1 MSICEQRWGQKEAF
15 LQRSLIL
22 SLALPLSRLSYAL
35 IVSLMTE
42 ATVSADA
49 VLVRGQ
55 PLSNFPDNLFI
66 PPDALRVILESFSG
80 PLDLLLYLIKKQNL
94 DVLEVDVAD
103 LTKQYLAYIDL
114 MRSARIDLAAEY
126 LLMAAILI
134 EMKSRLLLPRFNSD
148 DEADEEEDPRAALLR
163 QLVEYEQMVKAAEQL
178 FALPQEERDYFVAH
192 LPPAAAQPQDFPE
205 VELGDLLRA
214 LQGLSL
220 RLINNRSHP
229 VSRQKISM
237 RERMGAILTSL
248 QSSAQMYSFFSM
260 FEGEQSR
267 SGLVVTFIAI
277 LELLKERLIK
287 LVAVEEDLYLARV

>member
-1 MSICEQRWGQKEAF
+1 
-15 LQRSLIL
+15 
-22 SLALPLSRLSYAL
+22 
-35 IVSLMTE
+35 MTE

-55 PLSNFPDNLFI
+55 PISNFPDNLFI